1 MSHRFYWL
9 DQIRVEH
16 EAQVGAS
23 AIQLSHLAQHRFP
36 VPAGLII
43 PVGEF
48 QEYIQNYLPDD
59 SGTVATPSID
69 APQLINFQPINYSQR
84 IAPKLITPELITDVT
99 TALNTIA
106 ADFLLIQAAIDDEDD
121 PHIAQLWTP
130 QICAIAELDIA
141 LQRLWSETCCE
152 RNRRYWQ
159 QSPTAI
165 RTLPLATLVLPLSP
179 THASGQL
186 WIDADNILIQ
196 GFWGLRL
203 NTHPWENPNVVILS
217 DRTSGTCRSQ
227 QFHPQT
233 IFYSIPT
240 QLPDR
245 LARSEPLMVADQ
257 GWLIPY
263 ALEDITPP
271 CLSPTQIET
280 LTRMGQELWSAWQK
294 PLQVDWRWDGEQ
306 IILQFCQLTQPGTDL
321 FPIDQFLIDHPC
333 DANAHFQSANYQS
346 ASDQSA
352 NYQSASD
359 RTANGDS
366 SAPGNRA
373 NGNPPLSSLD
383 LLLSTPITGG
393 IAAAPGEIKARAIVL
408 SDSQAIL
415 NELPAHSILVTT
427 HLTPEWLPLIR
438 QAVGIV
444 TEQGGTTSHAAI
456 LARELGIPA
465 IVGVPRA
472 TQQFRTGDWL
482 HLKLGKIYAAAPDT
496 ALPDNVFNDRVVAPD
511 PHRTQRAQ
519 ASPKHFP
526 SKTQRLVTI
535 SQTAQLDDL
544 HHRSI
549 DGIGLIRA
557 EHLLMPHLENQ
568 HPWQWLQN
576 HQASHLS
583 RLLAGQLQ
591 AILRAMSPLSVWY
604 RTADWRSH
612 ELNRL
617 TGAPS
622 LTPETNPI
630 LGMHGAVSY
639 QQFPEWLDLEL
650 SAIAALSSQDL
661 GNLRLLLPFVR
672 TVEEFQFCQ
681 RRLQKAGLGHIP
693 LWIMAEVP
701 SVIFSLPDYVAAGVQ
716 GITIG
721 MNDLVQLLFAIDRD
735 QPKLSSLFNPN
746 HPAIRQAVQQLIQT
760 ANHLNIPCNVC
771 SLTEDDDFVA
781 FLVSCG
787 VTGIS
792 ANIQDLDR
800 VRTAIVQAEQAQA
813 LLAGHQSSGPA
824 PSVQNAA
831 QS

>member
-1 MSHRFYWL
+1 VSDRFYWL

-36 VPAGLII
+36 VPSGLII
-43 PVGEF
+43 PVSEF
-48 QEYIQNYLPDD
+48 QQYIQHYLSND
-59 SGTVATPSID
+59 SSTHNASTVATPSSRN
-69 APQLINFQPINYSQR
+69 PQR
-84 IAPKLITPELITDVT
+84 INSPCIDPELITDVT
-99 TALNTIA
+99 TGLQTIA
-106 ADFLLIQAAIDDEDD
+106 ADFLLLQAVIEDEDD
-121 PHIAQLWTP
+121 PHLAQLWTP
-130 QICAIAELDIA
+130 QICAIAELDTA
-141 LQRLWSETCCE
+141 LQRLWTETCCE
-152 RNRRYWQ
+152 RNRHYWQ
-159 QSPTAI
+159 QSQAAI
-165 RTLPLATLVLPLSP
+165 RTLPLATLVLPLSR

-186 WIDADNILIQ
+186 WINAESIVIQ
-196 GFWGLRL
+196 GFWGLHL
-203 NTHPWENPNVVILS
+203 NTHPWENPNIVIWS
-217 DRTSGTCRSQ
+217 DRASGNCRSQ
-227 QFHPQT
+227 QSHPQT

-263 ALEDITPP
+263 ALENTAPP
-271 CLSPTQIET
+271 CLTETQVET
-280 LTRMGQELWSAWQK
+280 LTQMGQELWQIWQT
-294 PLQVDWRWDGEQ
+294 PLHVDWLWDGEQ

-321 FPIDQFLIDHPC
+321 SPIDQLTDHKC
-333 DANAHFQSANYQS
+333 DANAHFPSAHHSIGSSN
-346 ASDQSA
+346 ASGP
-352 NYQSASD
+352 SD
-359 RTANGDS
+359 RKGVS
-366 SAPGNRA
+366 
-373 NGNPPLSSLD
+373 PPVSLLD
-383 LLLSTPITGG
+383 RPLAVPLAGG
-393 IAAAPGEIKARAIVL
+393 IAAAPGEITARAIVL

-415 NELPAHSILVTT
+415 NDLPAHSILVTT

-465 IVGVPRA
+465 IVGVPHA
-472 TQQFRTGDWL
+472 TQQFHTGDWL
-482 HLKLGKIYAAAPDT
+482 HLKLGKIYAATPDT
-496 ALPDNVFNDRVVAPD
+496 ALNDRHVAPD
-511 PHRTQRAQ
+511 RHRAQ
-519 ASPKHFP
+519 PAQVSPRHLP
-526 SKTQRLVTI
+526 SKTQRLITL
-535 SQTAQLDDL
+535 SQTEQLDNL

-568 HPWQWLQN
+568 HPWRWMQN
-576 HQASHLS
+576 HQAPHLS

-591 AILRAMSPLSVWY
+591 TILRAMSPLPVWY

-617 TGAPS
+617 AGAPFF
-622 LTPETNPI
+622 TPETNPI

-661 GNLRLLLPFVR
+661 GHLRLLLPFVR

-681 RRLQKAGLGHIP
+681 KRVQKAGLGHIP

-746 HPAIRQAVQQLIQT
+746 HPAIRQAVQQLIQA
-760 ANHLNIPCNVC
+760 ANQLNIPCNVC
-771 SLTEDDDFVA
+771 SLTEDADFVA

-787 VTGIS
+787 VTGIA
-792 ANIQDLDR
+792 ANIPDIDR
-800 VRTAIVQAEQAQA
+800 VRNAIAQAEQLQAEPAQA
-813 LLAGHQSSGPA
+813 EQPQAGPQ
-824 PSVQNAA
+824 
-831 QS
+831 